1 MELREKPHFERPSR
15 SFRQTD
21 EIDELHIDRRKANR
35 RKVLISVLG
44 FGAATTAAVQFRDDF
59 VPKRLAE
66 IVPGELYRG
75 AWQRPR
81 QIRAIVDRY
90 AIRSILSLSV
100 MGQHDEKYESYAE
113 VVRAKSVDWIL
124 MPIVGS
130 YMTLDRMAEAA
141 DWVAALPRPLLF
153 HCVAGHH
160 RTTQAHTA
168 WRMRHHGWTFDQA
181 WAEVAQYGWTSAARD
196 KRDVALIR
204 QFSESRFIDKE
215 VGYEPM
221 ALDALGGPGHVRRV
235 RT

>member
-1 MELREKPHFERPSR
+1 METREKSAYDRPSGAYR
-15 SFRQTD
+15 PAS
-21 EIDELHIDRRKANR
+21 ESGPVLPGHRKFNR
-35 RKVLISVLG
+35 RKLLLGVVG
-44 FGAATTAAVQFRDDF
+44 FGAATTAAVQYRDDF
-59 VPKRLAE
+59 VPKRFAE
-66 IVPGELYRG
+66 IVPGQLYRG

-81 QIRAIVDRY
+81 QIRSIVETY
-90 AIRSILSLSV
+90 GIRSVLSISV
-100 MGQHDEKYESYAE
+100 MGQHDLKYTSYAE
-113 VVRAKSVDWIL
+113 VVREKSLDWIL

-141 DWVAALPRPLLF
+141 DWVEHLPRPLLF

-181 WAEVAQYGWTSAARD
+181 WSEVARFPWTSASRD
-196 KRDVALIR
+196 TRDLALIR

-221 ALDALGGPGHVRRV
+221 ALDALGGPGHIRRI
-235 RT
+235 RS

>member
-1 MELREKPHFERPSR
+1 MELRETPQIERPSQSYR
-15 SFRQTD
+15 PESDRDHCT
-21 EIDELHIDRRKANR
+21 IDRRKANR
-35 RKVLISVLG
+35 RKVLLGMIG

-59 VPKRLAE
+59 VPKRFAE
-66 IVPGELYRG
+66 IIPGELYRG

-100 MGQHDEKYESYAE
+100 MGQHDEKYRSYAE
-113 VVRAKSVDWIL
+113 VVRSRSIEWVL

-168 WRMRHHGWTFDQA
+168 WRMRHQGWSFDRA
-181 WAEVAQYGWTSAARD
+181 WADVAQYGWTSAARD
-196 KRDVALIR
+196 KRDYALIR

-221 ALDALGGPGHVRRV
+221 ALDALAGPGHIRRV
-235 RT
+235 RA

>member
-1 MELREKPHFERPSR
+1 MELKEPTSVDRPSR
-15 SFRQTD
+15 SYR
-21 EIDELHIDRRKANR
+21 EIEKSDGATADRRKANR
-35 RKVLISVLG
+35 RRVLLGMIG
-44 FGAATTAAVQFRDDF
+44 FGAATTAAVQYRDDF
-59 VPKRLAE
+59 VPKRFAE
-66 IVPGELYRG
+66 ILPGELYRG

-81 QIRAIVDRY
+81 QIRAIVDHY
-90 AIRSILSLSV
+90 GIRSILSLSV
-100 MGQHDEKYESYAE
+100 MGQHDEKFKSYAE
-113 VVRAKSVDWIL
+113 VVRANSVDWIL

-168 WRMRHHGWTFDQA
+168 WRMRHHGWSFDQA
-181 WAEVAQYGWTSAARD
+181 WTEVAQYGWTSAARD
-196 KRDVALIR
+196 KRDFALIR

-221 ALDALGGPGHVRRV
+221 ALDALGGPGHIRRV
-235 RT
+235 GA